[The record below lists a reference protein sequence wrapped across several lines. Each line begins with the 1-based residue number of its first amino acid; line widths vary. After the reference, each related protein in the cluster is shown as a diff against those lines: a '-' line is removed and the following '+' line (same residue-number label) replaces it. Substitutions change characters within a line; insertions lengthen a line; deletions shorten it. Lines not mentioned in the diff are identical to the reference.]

1 MSRKELFRRMRKS
14 KFFIIGLLIVLFLV
28 LLAVFGPMLTPYNPT
43 KVNLRERLISPK
55 WLADGLSGHIF
66 GTDGVGQDILSR
78 LMSGARISLLVAFFG
93 VAIPCVIGVTL
104 GLLAGYYGGKLDMLV
119 MRAIDVQLSMPQ
131 TLLAIAVMAVLGASV
146 GNLLLVVTITGWPG
160 HARMA
165 RATVLKMRDSEFIK
179 ASRVLGAS
187 DRHIIFTQI
196 LPNCLTPLIILF
208 SQQLGQVI
216 LMEASLSFLGCG
228 VPPTVPTWGMMISDG
243 RTYITNAPWTVV
255 VPGMALMLTVLGFNF
270 LGDGIRDVLD
280 PKNKD

>member
-1 MSRKELFRRMRKS
+1 MSKKELLRRMGKS
-14 KFFIIGLLIVLFLV
+14 KFFIIGLAIVLFLV
-28 LLAVFGPMLTPYNPT
+28 LMAVFGPMLTPYDPT
-43 KVNLRERLISPK
+43 KVSLRERLVSPR
-55 WLADGLSGHIF
+55 WFLDGLGGHIF

-78 LMSGARISLLVAFFG
+78 LMSGARISLMVAFFG

-104 GLLAGYYGGKLDMLV
+104 GLLAGYYGGKLDMLI
-119 MRAIDVQLSMPQ
+119 MRMIDVQLSMPQ

-146 GNLLLVVTITGWPG
+146 TNLLLVVTVTGWVG

-165 RATVLKMRDSEFIK
+165 RATVLKMRDSEFIR
-179 ASRVLGAS
+179 ASKVLGAS
-187 DRHIIFTQI
+187 NRHIIFTQI

-208 SQQLGQVI
+208 SQQLGQVV

-255 VPGMALMLTVLGFNF
+255 VPGIALMITVLGFNF

-280 PKNKD
+280 PKSKD